1 MLRRVGARSL
11 QNGVEPGA
19 DSGGGGLHGSAAD
32 LRNGNS
38 KGERMG
44 AVTISRAASSQL
56 PVTRFQMPAYSYS
69 YSARRAVLVLDP
81 HSHPEDI
88 ALRSSARV
96 RVPSSVVPSEGSRGS
111 SIPDLCRVASRLL
124 PIVLVLSPEGGT
136 RTRDCG
142 VNGWDGCDAIIGP
155 STSRSTSTKGGRLE
169 TLKSPLGSWGHS
181 PHRPRVRLSRGEPEA
196 RCQMPVA
203 SEVVL
208 VLVLSPEGGT
218 RTRDCGVN
226 RWDPRDAIISP
237 STSRST
243 STKGGRVEFW
253 RSQPGSWG
261 HSPHQS
267 GNSAAPFTPT
277 G

>member
-136 RTRDCG
+136 RTR
-142 VNGWDGCDAIIGP
+142 
-155 STSRSTSTKGGRLE
+155 SMHLFHRLVG
-169 TLKSPLGSWGHS
+169 TLAPPLATHGSPGKV
-181 PHRPRVRLSRGEPEA
+181 PAKIFEA
-196 RCQMPVA
+196 RFGQI
-203 SEVVL
+203 
-208 VLVLSPEGGT
+208 
-218 RTRDCGVN
+218 R
-226 RWDPRDAIISP
+226 
-237 STSRST
+237 
-243 STKGGRVEFW
+243 
-253 RSQPGSWG
+253 
-261 HSPHQS
+261 
-267 GNSAAPFTPT
+267 
-277 G
+277 